1 MCNAT
6 RDIMD
11 CMFEAV
17 LDASQDPDDIPQ
29 TTEPF
34 WLLGKKYNTLN
45 GNRLTYFYQI
55 NVNYVLYYVSNP
67 CR

>member
-17 LDASQDPDDIPQ
+17 LEASQDPDDIPQ
-29 TTEPF
+29 TTEPL
-34 WLLGKKYNTLN
+34 WLLGKKYNTIN
-45 GNRLTYFYQI
+45 GTSKLISAICCLSGKVFQI
-55 NVNYVLYYVSNP
+55 
-67 CR
+67 